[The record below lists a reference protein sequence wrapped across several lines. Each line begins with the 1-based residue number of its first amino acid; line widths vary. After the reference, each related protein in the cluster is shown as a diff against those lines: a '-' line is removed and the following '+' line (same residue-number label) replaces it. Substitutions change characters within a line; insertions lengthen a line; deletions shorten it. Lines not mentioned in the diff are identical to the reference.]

1 MDIVIQ
7 TALQIRIKQFERERN
22 IRSARFEKMQRRKH
36 LKYLIEQSI
45 YLGEL
50 IAYETFKAFDEY
62 MERLHKAEREI
73 QREMNGYEMY

>member
-1 MDIVIQ
+1 M
-7 TALQIRIKQFERERN
+7 
-22 IRSARFEKMQRRKH
+22 SARFEKMQRKKH

-50 IAYETFKAFDEY
+50 IAYETFKAFEEH
-62 MERLHKAEREI
+62 MEQLRKHEREI